1 MQNVANQR
9 KIGALLSYLQT
20 ALSVIIGLSYTPVMI
35 RILGQSEYGLYSTVS
50 STISLLSIINLG
62 FNNSYIRYY
71 AKYKQEGKEE
81 EIYKLNGLFVIIF
94 SVISLIALLAGLFL
108 TFNLK
113 LVFDKGLTDSEYA
126 LARILMAILTVNL
139 ALSFPMSIFSNIIS
153 ANERFILLKSL
164 GILKTV
170 VGPLV
175 TLPLLLIGY
184 RSVAMVT
191 VSLSVSVFTDVLY
204 FIVVKCKLKQKFIFQ
219 SFEKG
224 LFSKLFTY
232 TGFIAINMVVE
243 HVNWNVDKFLL
254 GRFCGTTEVAIYNVG
269 YLLFQYYMVFSLSI
283 AGVFTPKIHAVVN
296 QTADD
301 LVLQKQRLTDLFVRV
316 GRIQFMVLS
325 LVATGVVFFGQGFIY
340 FWVGTG
346 YEKSY
351 YVALLLM
358 IPATIDLIQNCAME
372 IQRALDRHRFKSYAS
387 LVMAGVNLILSI
399 FLCQRFGSIG
409 AVSGTAVSF
418 LMVNG
423 IVMNIYYHKK
433 TGLNIIKFWKEIFKA
448 SIGMIIPAIFG
459 TMLLLFANYSNVFI
473 FLIFI
478 AIYTLMYLIC
488 IYFMSFNKEEK
499 EFVGN
504 ILIKLKPTVLRS
516 TDSLV

>member
-50 STISLLSIINLG
+50 STISLLSIVNLG

-204 FIVVKCKLKQKFIFQ
+204 FIVVKCKLKQKFIFH

-283 AGVFTPKIHAVVN
+283 AGVFTPKIHAIVN

-409 AVSGTAVSF
+409 AVIGTSVSF

-423 IVMNIYYHKK
+423 IVMNIYYHKRC
-433 TGLNIIKFWKEIFKA
+433 NIDVGVFWKQIA
-448 SIGMIIPAIFG
+448 RMTLGLLIPVAVG
-459 TMLLLFANYSNVFI
+459 T
-473 FLIFI
+473 LIFVFAPLYNVGYWI
-478 AIYTLMYLIC
+478 LFVAVYC
-488 IYFMSFNKEEK
+488 IVYMLSVWCLSLNQGEK
-499 EFVGN
+499 ELVLTPIRK
-504 ILIKLKPTVLRS
+504 ILKRK
-516 TDSLV
+516 

>member
-50 STISLLSIINLG
+50 STISLLSIVNLG

-204 FIVVKCKLKQKFIFQ
+204 FIVVKCKLKQKFIFH

-283 AGVFTPKIHAVVN
+283 AGVFTPKIHAIVN

-409 AVSGTAVSF
+409 AVIGTSVSF

-423 IVMNIYYHKK
+423 IVMNIYYHKRC
-433 TGLNIIKFWKEIFKA
+433 NIDVGVFWKQIA
-448 SIGMIIPAIFG
+448 RMTLGLLIPVAVG
-459 TMLLLFANYSNVFI
+459 T
-473 FLIFI
+473 LIFVFAPLYNVGYWI
-478 AIYTLMYLIC
+478 LFVAVYC
-488 IYFMSFNKEEK
+488 IVYMLSVWCLSLNQGEK
-499 EFVGN
+499 ALVLTPIRK
-504 ILIKLKPTVLRS
+504 ILKRK
-516 TDSLV
+516 

>member
-50 STISLLSIINLG
+50 STISLLSIVNLG

-94 SVISLIALLAGLFL
+94 SVISLIALLAGSFL

-204 FIVVKCKLKQKFIFQ
+204 FIVVKCKLKQKFIFH

-283 AGVFTPKIHAVVN
+283 AGVFTPKIHAIVN

-409 AVSGTAVSF
+409 AVIGTSVSF

-423 IVMNIYYHKK
+423 IVMNIYYHKRC
-433 TGLNIIKFWKEIFKA
+433 NIDVGVFWKQIA
-448 SIGMIIPAIFG
+448 RMTLGLLIPVAVG
-459 TMLLLFANYSNVFI
+459 T
-473 FLIFI
+473 LIFVF
-478 AIYTLMYLIC
+478 APLYNVGYWMLFVAVYC
-488 IYFMSFNKEEK
+488 IVYMLSVWCLSLNQGEK
-499 EFVGN
+499 ELVLTPIRK
-504 ILIKLKPTVLRS
+504 ILKRK
-516 TDSLV
+516 

>member
-50 STISLLSIINLG
+50 STISLLSIVNLG

-204 FIVVKCKLKQKFIFQ
+204 FIVVKCKLNQKFIFH

-283 AGVFTPKIHAVVN
+283 AGVFTPKIHAIVN

-409 AVSGTAVSF
+409 AVIGTAVSF

-423 IVMNIYYHKK
+423 IVMNIYYHKRC
-433 TGLNIIKFWKEIFKA
+433 NIDVGVFWKQIA
-448 SIGMIIPAIFG
+448 RMTLGLLIPVAVG
-459 TMLLLFANYSNVFI
+459 T
-473 FLIFI
+473 LIFVFAPLYNVGYWI
-478 AIYTLMYLIC
+478 LFVAVYC
-488 IYFMSFNKEEK
+488 IVYMLSVWCLSLNQGEK
-499 EFVGN
+499 ELVLTPIRK
-504 ILIKLKPTVLRS
+504 ILKRK
-516 TDSLV
+516 

>member
-50 STISLLSIINLG
+50 STISLLSIVNLG

-204 FIVVKCKLKQKFIFQ
+204 FIVVKCKLKQKFIFH

-283 AGVFTPKIHAVVN
+283 AGVFTPKIHAIVN

-409 AVSGTAVSF
+409 AVIGTAVSF

-423 IVMNIYYHKK
+423 IVMNIYYHKRC
-433 TGLNIIKFWKEIFKA
+433 NIDVGVFWKQIA
-448 SIGMIIPAIFG
+448 RITLGLLIPVAVG
-459 TMLLLFANYSNVFI
+459 T
-473 FLIFI
+473 LIFVFAPLYNVGYWI
-478 AIYTLMYLIC
+478 LFVAVYC
-488 IYFMSFNKEEK
+488 IVYMLSVWCLSLNQGEK
-499 EFVGN
+499 ALVLTPIRK
-504 ILIKLKPTVLRS
+504 ILKRK
-516 TDSLV
+516 